1 MVYIYKYFFVPLNTL
16 SQLEAGIR
24 DENKVELL
32 INLNLALR
40 LGETLGWIGQQTYM
54 KVKSSY
60 CDAKS
65 VLLVIAMFVG
75 AALIWSLP
83 IISWYKTKDIGTA
96 GAKAEKEEIVLNVEV
111 IQGKVLYETDDMIAL
126 LAPAK
131 YKIVRAAYGD
141 DCFYN
146 LADRSTYGSGEDVIS
161 VNGSY
166 EYTYKISCQPLI
178 GRGGITSKAKTV
190 IVVLPAEIRAAEV
203 VLQSQ

>member
-1 MVYIYKYFFVPLNTL
+1 
-16 SQLEAGIR
+16 
-24 DENKVELL
+24 
-32 INLNLALR
+32 
-40 LGETLGWIGQQTYM
+40 LGWIGQQTYM

-60 CDAKS
+60 WDAKS

-83 IISWYKTKDIGTA
+83 IISWHKTRDLGTA
-96 GAKAEKEEIVLNVEV
+96 GVKAEKEEIVLRVEV
-111 IQGKVLYETDDMIAL
+111 LEGDVLYETNDTIAL

-131 YKIVRAAYGD
+131 YRIVRAAYGD

-146 LADRSTYGSGEDVIS
+146 LAGRSTYGSGEDVIS
-161 VNGSY
+161 VNGSH

-190 IVVLPAEIRAAEV
+190 IVLQPAEIRSAEV
-203 VLQSQ
+203 VLSSQ